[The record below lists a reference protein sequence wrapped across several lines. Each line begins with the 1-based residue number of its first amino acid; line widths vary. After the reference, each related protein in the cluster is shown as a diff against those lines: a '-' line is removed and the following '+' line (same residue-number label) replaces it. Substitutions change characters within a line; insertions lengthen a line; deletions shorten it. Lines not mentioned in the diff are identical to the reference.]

1 MKLLFPKIYINYVNI
16 YGCASIYNRCGFKR
30 VGTIK
35 RAEQDKKR
43 AAMTAETYPLL
54 GFLDED
60 IGLASEDEIDIHNIN
75 KNKKDNEER
84 RKARK
89 VLQCVSNTVA
99 NGVPIDAKAKAK
111 PSSKK
116 RKASK

>member
-1 MKLLFPKIYINYVNI
+1 MKLLFPKIFINYINI

-30 VGTIK
+30 VATIT

-43 AAMTAETYPLL
+43 AAMTAETYPL

-60 IGLASEDEIDIHNIN
+60 IRLASEDEIAIANIN
-75 KNKKDNEER
+75 KNKKDSEER

-89 VLQCVSNTVA
+89 VLQCVSNTVVD
-99 NGVPIDAKAKAK
+99 GVPIGVKAKAKA
-111 PSSKK
+111 SSKK
-116 RKASK
+116 KKDAK